1 MLMAGCACAAE
12 VGVKGSSFEIDG
24 KKVFL
29 LGCSYYG
36 GVGAPE
42 ETWKRDLDQMQ
53 KCGMNWIRV
62 WATWGVLGKDVSSV
76 DSAGNLRQENFS
88 NLKRLIEECDRRGMV
103 MDVTLSRGQR
113 LVTFESHR
121 RAVENLL
128 RELKASTNWYLDLAN
143 ERNVGDA
150 RFVSFQELKKLRD
163 LAKGLDE
170 KRLITASHAGD
181 LAREDVQKYLKEVRV
196 DFLSVHRPRTAGT
209 ASETQAKVAE
219 VVKWMA
225 EMGTVAPVNLDE
237 PFRRGYGRWQ
247 PMAEDFMTDLK
258 GARSGGAAGWCFH
271 NGLEGKGKPAR
282 SFDLAERSLFE
293 QLDDEE
299 GKFLKSLR

>member
-1 MLMAGCACAAE
+1 
-12 VGVKGSSFEIDG
+12 DG

-36 GVGAPE
+36 GVGASE
-42 ETWKRDLDQMQ
+42 ETWKRDLDEMH

-88 NLKRLIEECDRRGMV
+88 NLKNLIEECDRRGMV
-103 MDVTLSRGQR
+103 VDVTLSRGQR
-113 LVTFESHR
+113 LVTFEAHR

-143 ERNVGDA
+143 ERNVSDA
-150 RFVSFQELKKLRD
+150 RFVSFHELKKLR
-163 LAKGLDE
+163 
-170 KRLITASHAGD
+170 
-181 LAREDVQKYLKEVRV
+181 
-196 DFLSVHRPRTAGT
+196 
-209 ASETQAKVAE
+209 
-219 VVKWMA
+219 
-225 EMGTVAPVNLDE
+225 EMGTLVPVNLDE

-258 GARSGGAAGWCFH
+258 GARIGGTAGWCFH